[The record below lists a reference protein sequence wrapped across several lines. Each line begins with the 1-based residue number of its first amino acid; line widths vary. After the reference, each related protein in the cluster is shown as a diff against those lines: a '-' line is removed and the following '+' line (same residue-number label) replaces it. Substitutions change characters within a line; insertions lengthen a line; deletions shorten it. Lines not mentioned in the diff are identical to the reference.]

1 MSSSFEL
8 SEGQYTQMLI
18 RIKALEEA
26 YNNLAVAVDNLASQQ
41 QLQEL
46 LVVIQTDI
54 AEFTEQVTALE
65 NRVKAIEEEP
75 LN

>member
-1 MSSSFEL
+1 VSSFEL

-46 LVVIQTDI
+46 LVVLQTDI
-54 AEFTEQVTALE
+54 AKFSEQVTALE
-65 NRVKAIEEEP
+65 NRVQAIEEEP
-75 LN
+75 LT

>member
-1 MSSSFEL
+1 MSSWEL
-8 SEGQYTQMLI
+8 SEAKYIQLLT

-46 LVVIQTDI
+46 LVILQADI
-54 AEFTEQVTALE
+54 KAFSDQVVAVE
-65 NRVKAIEEEP
+65 NRITAIEEEP

>member
-1 MSSSFEL
+1 MSSWEL
-8 SEGQYTQMLI
+8 SEAQYVQLLT

-46 LVVIQTDI
+46 LVILQADI
-54 AEFTEQVTALE
+54 KAFADRVTAVE
-65 NRVKAIEEEP
+65 NRITAIEEEP
-75 LN
+75 LL